1 MFEFIAGC
9 VVGFVA
15 SVIAMTV
22 GMVLE
27 RKIRLA
33 INKGDLI
40 GNCIS
45 AFVAFRSIEKRKIG
59 FDEDWYEATVE
70 YKKKEGPA

>member
-27 RKIRLA
+27 RKRW
-33 INKGDLI
+33 
-40 GNCIS
+40 
-45 AFVAFRSIEKRKIG
+45 E
-59 FDEDWYEATVE
+59 
-70 YKKKEGPA
+70 P